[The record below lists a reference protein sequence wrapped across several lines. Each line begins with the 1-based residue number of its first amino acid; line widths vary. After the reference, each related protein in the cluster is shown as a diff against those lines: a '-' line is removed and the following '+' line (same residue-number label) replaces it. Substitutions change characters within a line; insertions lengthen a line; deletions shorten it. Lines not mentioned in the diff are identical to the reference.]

1 MTTSA
6 WLLQRQ
12 GSLNKSVK
20 EFQILLLSINSFTYL
35 SSFKELAQTLK
46 SVSEHQFNKVLV
58 TSVAFFLCVWHV
70 KFKDCIQFEQS
81 VVKKLPSISIYFKKA
96 YKQVLLMHSCMNCL
110 CSCSPLIQHCNRSS
124 LLSSQLFSWLTC
136 TLNHQDIFDFVHLKF
151 TVSARRSKP
160 TNQQT

>member
-58 TSVAFFLCVWHV
+58 TSVAFFLCV
-70 KFKDCIQFEQS
+70 
-81 VVKKLPSISIYFKKA
+81 
-96 YKQVLLMHSCMNCL
+96 
-110 CSCSPLIQHCNRSS
+110 
-124 LLSSQLFSWLTC
+124 
-136 TLNHQDIFDFVHLKF
+136 
-151 TVSARRSKP
+151 
-160 TNQQT
+160 